1 MPVTQ
6 TQPVAQPVF
15 QTIAPVD
22 TASLK
27 KQYGDDALVDK
38 IAAPVNAAIAAI
50 NAIVPTIQA
59 GQQAAA
65 QAAQTSLAN
74 QVEEFFSGKEI
85 QTFSP
90 LYGKSRD
97 QMTGD
102 QIQNRNKVLETA
114 DALMTGA
121 LVQGRR
127 MPVSEALLSAHDM
140 VSGTFKAAAARADLK
155 SAVQKR
161 AAGVQ
166 LRPTAKGGSKTGA
179 DPKGVPES
187 REQLVDRTR
196 QRLAQAFTK

>member
-1 MPVTQ
+1 MVN
-6 TQPVAQPVF
+6 
-15 QTIAPVD
+15 
-22 TASLK
+22 
-27 KQYGDDALVDK
+27 DALVDK

-127 MPVSEALLSAHDM
+127 MPVSEGVALGARYGERH
-140 VSGTFKAAAARADLK
+140 VQGCGCTGGPEIRCAKARCRCSTPPDCQGW
-155 SAVQKR
+155 VED
-161 AAGVQ
+161 
-166 LRPTAKGGSKTGA
+166 GA